1 MAQIFCFIYNSCCLL
16 SRYICFTNI
25 CSVVRDGFCQLDL
38 QTTRMVSLFLW
49 DLYCTA
55 RFLPLVATGSKLGF
69 RYLPKDTWTIYMS
82 TAGAGDRTT
91 SVRIGTS
98 LNLSLCF
105 KENYTYTLLSGRLH
119 THVFWWH
126 LSSPWRLNAT
136 VVLLLWAKSI
146 VKWMPCVDYITFHM
160 QSLLSFA
167 CHCLLFYITR
177 ETVMWSPQVM
187 ARTWSA

>member
-98 LNLSLCF
+98 LYLSLCF

-119 THVFWWH
+119 RHVFLMTSLVSMKVECNSGIVALGKKH
-126 LSSPWRLNAT
+126 CEMNA
-136 VVLLLWAKSI
+136 
-146 VKWMPCVDYITFHM
+146 MC
-160 QSLLSFA
+160 
-167 CHCLLFYITR
+167 
-177 ETVMWSPQVM
+177 
-187 ARTWSA
+187 